1 MITLGK
7 KVSSCVAVAIVWVV
21 GSVCLQLVSL
31 GVLFALLRKEPTAPN
46 QAAQSME
53 LWLAAAMPLIACL
66 GGTAAVWILRKASG
80 WPKLPLPTL
89 FLRALVFSIFA
100 LALLPAKNIFL
111 VAGVADVLAIIGA
124 TLLTWREATRNELGT
139 HVFPGSSR
147 TEGE

>member
-31 GVLFALLRKEPTAPN
+31 GVLFAYLRKEPAPSA
-46 QAAQSME
+46 QAAQSIE
-53 LWLAAAMPLIACL
+53 LWLAAAMPLIACV
-66 GGTAAVWILRKASG
+66 GGTVAIWILRKASG

-100 LALLPAKNIFL
+100 LALLPTGKILL
-111 VAGVADVLAIIGA
+111 VAGVADVLAILGV

-139 HVFPGSSR
+139 HVFPGASR
-147 TEGE
+147 TEGQ